1 MVQTLFQVRVWK
13 TLNKKIQRKKHKER
27 KSADEDKE
35 KKHQTNKQNGEHT
48 IRPVAL
54 VGGVGVRP
62 RRVYSFIVVV
72 VKIIGV
78 KCVYYVVEEEY
89 EKKRGDSFVR
99 RREARVA
106 VTITNT
112 RC

>member
-1 MVQTLFQVRVWK
+1 MKNPKQ
-13 TLNKKIQRKKHKER
+13 KKQRKKHKER

-78 KCVYYVVEEEY
+78 KCVYYCVVEEECK
-89 EKKRGDSFVR
+89 KKRGDSFAR

>member
-1 MVQTLFQVRVWK
+1 
-13 TLNKKIQRKKHKER
+13 
-27 KSADEDKE
+27 
-35 KKHQTNKQNGEHT
+35 
-48 IRPVAL
+48 VAL

-72 VKIIGV
+72 VKIGV

-99 RREARVA
+99 R
-106 VTITNT
+106 
-112 RC
+112 

>member
-1 MVQTLFQVRVWK
+1 MVWHPV
-13 TLNKKIQRKKHKER
+13 KIKRTTTTKY
-27 KSADEDKE
+27 
-35 KKHQTNKQNGEHT
+35 GEHT

-78 KCVYYVVEEEY
+78 KCVYYCVVEEEY
-89 EKKRGDSFVR
+89 TKKRGDAFAR

-106 VTITNT
+106 VTIFTNN

>member
-1 MVQTLFQVRVWK
+1 M
-13 TLNKKIQRKKHKER
+13 
-27 KSADEDKE
+27 
-35 KKHQTNKQNGEHT
+35 
-48 IRPVAL
+48 AL